1 MARSCGRRSVRARC
15 VGVLLAD
22 TQGRLLADVVDDTVS
37 VLDGRRTAARLR
49 ELEVET
55 TPSTPPGLL
64 EAVIARLRVAS
75 GTKAERAALGGGNC
89 SCASRAAVSAAP
101 ESAIGKHGVLSLGA
115 TAAVTEW
122 TTAERAHA
130 ARDIARHAQRRGG
143 ERCLGVVVTLLG

>member
-1 MARSCGRRSVRARC
+1 VARSCGRRSVRARC

-64 EAVIARLRVAS
+64 EAVIARLRVARVL
-75 GTKAERAALGGGNC
+75 GPER
-89 SCASRAAVSAAP
+89 V
-101 ESAIGKHGVLSLGA
+101 E
-115 TAAVTEW
+115 
-122 TTAERAHA
+122 
-130 ARDIARHAQRRGG
+130 D
-143 ERCLGVVVTLLG
+143 